1 MEVKNMLDPVPLL
14 IDVGTDHAYLPI
26 RAVSENICKK
36 AVAIDNK
43 KGPLEIAKDNIRK
56 ADLSD
61 VIFPLL
67 SEGLL
72 NVYIPNIEISDDS
85 IRSSEV
91 AEAPCNDAMCISKGK
106 AFITP
111 GTDYAITIAGMG
123 GENIMSILSTSP
135 EIAHHASKIIL
146 EPQKNIDKV
155 KLFFTENSYE
165 ILEERN
171 VFSDGKYYTI
181 FAVRY
186 KIC

>member
-1 MEVKNMLDPVPLL
+1 MLDPVSLL

-26 RAVSENICKK
+26 KAVSENICEK

-43 KGPLEIAKDNIRK
+43 KGPLEIAKDNIGK
-56 ADLSD
+56 AGLSG

-72 NVYIPNIEISDDS
+72 NVQLISEDMNYD
-85 IRSSEV
+85 
-91 AEAPCNDAMCISKGK
+91 NDASSAK
-106 AFITP
+106 AAVELID
-111 GTDYAITIAGMG
+111 GRALIDAGIDYAITIAGMG
-123 GENIMSILSTSP
+123 GENIISILSASP

-155 KLFFTENSYE
+155 KLFLDENSYA
-165 ILEERN
+165 ILEEKN

-186 KIC
+186 ASEQ